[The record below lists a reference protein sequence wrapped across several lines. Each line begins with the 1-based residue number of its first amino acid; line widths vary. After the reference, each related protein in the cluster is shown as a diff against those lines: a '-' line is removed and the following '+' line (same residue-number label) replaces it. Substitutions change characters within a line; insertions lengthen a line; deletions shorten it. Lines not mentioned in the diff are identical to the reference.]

1 MYKVVKKL
9 NENTYVDFGEFEILE
24 EADAQRKIMKEF
36 IGGEI
41 LVVDT
46 EK

>member
-9 NENTYVDFGEFEILE
+9 NENTLVDFGEFEILE
-24 EADAQRKIMKEF
+24 EANIQRKIMEGF

-41 LVVDT
+41 LVVT
-46 EK
+46 E